1 MKKEEVR
8 IPRSTNGFV
17 MSIARSLR
25 RLTMSIAIMALATPV
40 FGDDSQGTPLQGEP
54 LTLSTRGSDSVATSK
69 QQMVAQLRL
78 ERGIRRARH
87 REEVLAIRAAAGY
100 QPLRPTMNA
109 IPMTGLVSPASAF
122 HITYRV
128 PVYYTP

>member
-1 MKKEEVR
+1 
-8 IPRSTNGFV
+8 
-17 MSIARSLR
+17 MSITRSFR
-25 RLTMSIAIMALATPV
+25 KLTITIAMMALATPA
-40 FGDDSQGTPLQGEP
+40 FGDDSQGAPLQGEP
-54 LTLSTRGSDSVATSK
+54 LTLSTSTSQVSESSK
-69 QQMVAQLRL
+69 KQMVAQLRL

-87 REEVLAIRAAAGY
+87 REEILAIRAAAGY